1 MDLIIDFFV
10 AAFSN
15 IARFLGFFTFKIGS
29 VSVSF
34 FDILIGAFVISIII
48 SVFWKGGKG

>member
-10 AAFSN
+10 VSFSH
-15 IARFLGFFTFKIGS
+15 IARFLGYFSFSIGS
-29 VSVSF
+29 VPISF